1 MANDLDFFENEDGR
15 VSVLLP
21 LGLGRV
27 LDYRFSGKR
36 PALGSFVKVPL
47 GGRSVIGVV
56 WQKLDGDKEFPLSK
70 LKPIYEIL
78 RVPLMSAEQQK
89 FVNWVADYTLSMPGN
104 VLKMSMSVPDA
115 LKKLPTQTLYRKT
128 SGAHDP
134 MRLTEKRLKALEQI
148 IENKTYSAKEIAR
161 LGGVSEAVVRG
172 MIKLGLLE
180 GVERLRD
187 RPYLPPDPTLPGPD
201 LTDEQTAAVAALKT
215 SLDKGFRP
223 TALEGVTGSGK
234 TEVYFEAIAEVL
246 KKPEAQVL
254 ILLPEIALTNQ
265 LLDRFE
271 ARFGARPIEWHSDL
285 GKAERRRAWRSVIAG
300 EARIVV
306 GARSALFLPFTH
318 LSLIIVEG
326 GVSEAVVRGMIKL
339 GLLEGVERLRDRPYL
354 PPDPTLPGPDLT
366 DEQTAAV
373 AALKTSLDKGFRP
386 TALEGVTGSGKTEVY
401 FEAIAEVLKKPEAQV
416 LILLPEI
423 ALTNQLLDRFEARF
437 GARPIEWHS
446 DLGKAERRRAWRSVI
461 AGEARIVVGARSALF
476 LPFTHLS
483 LIIVDEE
490 HDQSFKQEEGVP
502 YHARDMAVMRANLA
516 ECAIILSSATLSY
529 ETLANIERERYA
541 RVTLKK
547 RYGGATLPDISGID
561 MREEKLPADRWL
573 SNKLVEELKATLAR
587 GEQGMLFL
595 NRRGYAPLTLCRTC
609 GTRIECP
616 DCTAWLVEHRLKAR
630 LICHHCGYSVP
641 KPKHCPECGDTESLA
656 ICGPGVERLEEE
668 VATLFPSAKRLVMT
682 SDTMTSPAKA
692 AEMVAKIA
700 TGVADIIIG
709 TQVITKGYH
718 FPNLTLVGVIDAD
731 LGLKGGDLRAG
742 ERTFQQLEQVAGRAG
757 REHLKGHVFI
767 QTFMPENPVMAALL
781 SGDKPR
787 FITED
792 MKQRRQYGMPPFGR
806 LASVVISGPKHRDVE
821 DFAHV
826 LARAFPG
833 RDGVQLFGPAQ
844 AYMAR
849 LKGQFRYRLLVKAGR
864 NVHLQNLIR
873 GWMDGLKIPP
883 RVKAKID
890 IDPYSFL

>member
-1 MANDLDFFENEDGR
+1 MAKDLDFFENEDGR

-21 LGLGRV
+21 FGFGRV

-36 PALGSFVKVPL
+36 PPLGSFVKVPL
-47 GGRSVIGVV
+47 GARSVNGVV
-56 WQKLDGDKEFPLSK
+56 WQKPDGDKEFPLSK

-78 RVPLMSAEQQK
+78 KVPLMSSEQQK

-104 VLKMSMSVPDA
+104 VLKMSMSVPGA

-128 SGAHDP
+128 SGALDP
-134 MRLTEKRLKALEQI
+134 VRLTEKRMKALDQI
-148 IENKTYSAKEIAR
+148 IENKTYSTKEIAR

-172 MIKLGLLE
+172 MIKLGLLQ

-187 RPYLPPDPTLPGPD
+187 RPYLPPDPNLPGPD
-201 LTDEQTAAVAALKT
+201 LTIEQSEAVEALKT
-215 SLDKGFRP
+215 SLGKGFRP

-234 TEVYFEAIAEVL
+234 TEVYFEVIAEVL
-246 KKPEAQVL
+246 KNSEAQVL
-254 ILLPEIALTNQ
+254 VLLPEIALTNQ
-265 LLDRFE
+265 WLDRFE
-271 ARFGARPIEWHSDL
+271 KRFGARPVEWHSDL
-285 GKAERRRAWRSVIAG
+285 GKAERRRAWRSVISG

-306 GARSALFLPFTH
+306 GARSALFLPF
-318 LSLIIVEG
+318 G
-326 GVSEAVVRGMIKL
+326 
-339 GLLEGVERLRDRPYL
+339 
-354 PPDPTLPGPDLT
+354 
-366 DEQTAAV
+366 
-373 AALKTSLDKGFRP
+373 
-386 TALEGVTGSGKTEVY
+386 
-401 FEAIAEVLKKPEAQV
+401 
-416 LILLPEI
+416 
-423 ALTNQLLDRFEARF
+423 
-437 GARPIEWHS
+437 
-446 DLGKAERRRAWRSVI
+446 
-461 AGEARIVVGARSALF
+461 
-476 LPFTHLS
+476 HLS

-516 ECAIILSSATLSY
+516 ECPIILSSATLSY

-547 RYGGATLPDISGID
+547 RYGGATLPDIYAVD
-561 MREEKLPADRWL
+561 MREEKLPADRWI
-573 SNKLVEELKATLAR
+573 SGKLVNELKATLAR

-630 LICHHCGYSVP
+630 LACHHCGYSVP

-718 FPNLTLVGVIDAD
+718 FPKLTLVGVIDAD

-742 ERTFQQLEQVAGRAG
+742 ERTYQQLEQVAGRAG
-757 REHLKGHVFI
+757 REALKGHVYI
-767 QTFMPENPVMAALL
+767 QTYMPENPVMEALI

-787 FITED
+787 FIGED
-792 MKQRRQYGMPPFGR
+792 MKQRRAYGMPPYGR
-806 LASVVISGPKHRDVE
+806 LASVVISGREHRSVE
-821 DFAHV
+821 EFSHV
-826 LARAFPG
+826 LARACPG
-833 RDGVQLFGPAQ
+833 RDGVRLFGPAQ

-849 LKGQFRYRLLVKAGR
+849 RKGQFRYRLL
-864 NVHLQNLIR
+864 I
-873 GWMDGLKIPP
+873 
-883 RVKAKID
+883 
-890 IDPYSFL
+890 

>member
-1 MANDLDFFENEDGR
+1 MDFFENEDGR

-36 PALGSFVKVPL
+36 PPLGSFVKVPL
-47 GGRSVIGVV
+47 GSKSVTGVV
-56 WQKLDGDKEFPLSK
+56 WQKPEGDKELPLSK
-70 LKPIYEIL
+70 LKPIYEVL
-78 RVPLMSAEQQK
+78 RVPVMSPEQQK
-89 FVNWVADYTLSMPGN
+89 FVDWVADYTLSAPGN
-104 VLKMSMSVPDA
+104 VLKMSMSVPEA

-128 SGAHDP
+128 AGAHDP
-134 MRLTEKRLKALEQI
+134 MRLTEKRLKALEQL
-148 IENKTYSAKEIAR
+148 IENKTYSAKKIAR
-161 LGGVSEAVVRG
+161 LGEVSEAVVRG

-187 RPYLPPDPTLPGPD
+187 QPYLPPDPTLPGPD
-201 LTDEQTAAVAALKT
+201 LTDEQTAAVDALKT

-234 TEVYFEAIAEVL
+234 TEVYFEAIAEIL
-246 KKPEAQVL
+246 KNPDSQVL
-254 ILLPEIALTNQ
+254 VLLPEIALTNQ

-271 ARFGARPIEWHSDL
+271 KRFGARPIEWHSDL

-318 LSLIIVEG
+318 LSLIV
-326 GVSEAVVRGMIKL
+326 
-339 GLLEGVERLRDRPYL
+339 
-354 PPDPTLPGPDLT
+354 
-366 DEQTAAV
+366 
-373 AALKTSLDKGFRP
+373 
-386 TALEGVTGSGKTEVY
+386 
-401 FEAIAEVLKKPEAQV
+401 
-416 LILLPEI
+416 
-423 ALTNQLLDRFEARF
+423 
-437 GARPIEWHS
+437 
-446 DLGKAERRRAWRSVI
+446 
-461 AGEARIVVGARSALF
+461 
-476 LPFTHLS
+476 
-483 LIIVDEE
+483 VDEE
-490 HDQSFKQEEGVP
+490 HDASFKQEEGVA

-516 ECAIILSSATLSY
+516 ECPIILSSATLSY

-547 RYGGATLPDISGID
+547 RYGGATLPDMSGID
-561 MREEKLPADRWL
+561 MREEKLPAERWL
-573 SNKLVEELKATLAR
+573 SEKLVTELKATLAR

-630 LICHHCGYSVP
+630 LMCHHCGYSVP

-718 FPNLTLVGVIDAD
+718 FPKLTLVGVIDAD

-757 REHLKGHVFI
+757 REDLKGHVYI
-767 QTFMPENPVMAALL
+767 QTYMPENPVMAALL
-781 SGDKPR
+781 SGDKPQ
-787 FITED
+787 FISED
-792 MKQRRQYGMPPFGR
+792 MAQRRAYSMPPYGR
-806 LASVVISGPKHRDVE
+806 LASVVISGPKHRSVE
-821 DFAHV
+821 DHAHV
-826 LARAFPG
+826 LARAFPSG
-833 RDGVQLFGPAQ
+833 TGVEMFGPAQ

-849 LKGQFRYRLLVKAGR
+849 LKGQFRYRLLIKAPR
-864 NVHLQNLIR
+864 KVHLQNLIR
-873 GWMDGLKIPP
+873 DWIKPLKTPSS
-883 RVKAKID
+883 VKVKID
-890 IDPYSFL
+890 VDPYSFL